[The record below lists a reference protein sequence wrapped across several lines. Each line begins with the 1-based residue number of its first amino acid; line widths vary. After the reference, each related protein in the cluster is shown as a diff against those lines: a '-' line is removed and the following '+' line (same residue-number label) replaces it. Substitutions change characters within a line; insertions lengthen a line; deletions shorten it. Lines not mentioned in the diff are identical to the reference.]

1 MPSDYKEETEES
13 LDELFSVGV
22 GSSAGVQEK
31 CHHSRGSLGNAN
43 MIMVEDKEIV
53 VYFVVMREM

>member
-1 MPSDYKEETEES
+1 MPSDHEEETEEL
-13 LDELFSVGV
+13 LDELLSVGV

-31 CHHSRGSLGNAN
+31 CHHSGGSLGDAG
-43 MIMVEDKEIV
+43 IVVEDKEML